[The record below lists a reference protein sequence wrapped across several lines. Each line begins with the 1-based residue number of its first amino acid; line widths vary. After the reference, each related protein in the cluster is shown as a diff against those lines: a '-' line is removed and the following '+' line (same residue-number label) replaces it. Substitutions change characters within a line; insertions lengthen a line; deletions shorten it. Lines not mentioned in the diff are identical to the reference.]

1 MPNKKLEI
9 METRRILRLHES
21 GKSKRFIAEYLG
33 ISRNTVSKYLDFY
46 KVCGKSYEDISEM
59 TDKQIEDLFEP
70 QVREIPEKLKTLQEL
85 FPVIDQKLRRPG
97 MTKQKAWEEYK
108 SDHPDGYSCSQFCH
122 YFNIWKKSSS
132 VTMHMTH
139 KAGDKMFI
147 DYTGRKL
154 PVIDRRTGEKRQ
166 MEVFV
171 AILGASQYT
180 YVEAVPSQKK
190 EDFIGCVENALHYF
204 GGVPEAIVPDN
215 LRSAVTSANLYEPV
229 LNETF
234 KDFADH
240 YQTIVYP
247 TRIRKPKDKSL
258 VEGVVKI
265 IYRRIYAKLDKK
277 TFYDL
282 ETLNLAILKE
292 LAVHN
297 DTLLTGRRYS
307 RKDLF
312 EQMEKTILHPLPAL
326 PYQMKEYAMGTVYKS
341 SHVYLPKD
349 KHYYSVPYYYLRK
362 KVKIIFT
369 QDVVEI
375 YYNYKQIASHQ
386 RDRTPHGYT
395 TITDHLPESHQYVKE
410 LNPEKLIKQADEI
423 GVNTR
428 ELVIKILEQGSY
440 PEQAYRSCSGV
451 IGFAS
456 KVGAVRVENACKRAL
471 EYGQHTY
478 TVIKNILEKG
488 LDKLLEEDQDHIIL
502 PDHPNIRGKQN
513 YK

>member
-1 MPNKKLEI
+1 MSNKKLEI

-33 ISRNTVSKYLDFY
+33 ISRNTVTKYIDFY
-46 KVCGKSYEDISEM
+46 NVCGKSYEEIIEL
-59 TDKQIEDLFEP
+59 TDKQIDDMFEP
-70 QVREIPEKLKTLQEL
+70 QVKAMPEKLKVLKDL
-85 FPVIDQKLRRPG
+85 FPVIEQKLKRPG
-97 MTKQKAWEEYK
+97 MTKQKAWEEYLR
-108 SDHPDGYSCSQFCH
+108 DHPDGYRSSQFCH
-122 YFNIWKKSSS
+122 YYNLWKRTSS

-147 DYTGRKL
+147 DFTGRKL
-154 PVIDRRTGEKRQ
+154 SICDRVTGEKTPL
-166 MEVFV
+166 EVFV

-180 YVEAVPSQKK
+180 YVEAVGSQKK
-190 EDFIGCVENALHYF
+190 EDFIQCVENALHYF

-215 LRSAVTSANLYEPV
+215 LKSAVTSANRYEPV

-258 VEGVVKI
+258 VEGVVSI
-265 IYRRIYAKLDKK
+265 IYRRIFSILDKK

-282 ETLNLAILKE
+282 ESLNLAILRE
-292 LAVHN
+292 LSAHN
-297 DTLLTGRRYS
+297 DTPLTGRKYS
-307 RKDLF
+307 RRDLF
-312 EQMEKTILHPLPAL
+312 EQMEKNVLNPLPAR
-326 PYQMKEYAMGTVYKS
+326 PYQMKEYALGTVYKN
-341 SHVYLPKD
+341 SHVYLAKD

-362 KVKIIFT
+362 KVKIIFN
-369 QDVVEI
+369 QDTVEI
-375 YYNYKQIASHQ
+375 YYNYKMIATHD
-386 RDRTPHGYT
+386 RDRTPNAYT
-395 TITDHLPESHQYVKE
+395 TIIDHLPESHQYVKE
-410 LNPEKLIKQADEI
+410 INPEKLIKEADDI

-428 ELVIKILEQGSY
+428 EMIIKILEEGNY

-451 IGFAS
+451 IGFVS
-456 KVGAVRVENACKRAL
+456 KVGAIRVENACKRAL
-471 EYGQHTY
+471 DYGQHTY

-488 LDKLLEEDQDHIIL
+488 LDRILDEDQDHIIL
-502 PDHPNIRGKQN
+502 PDHKNIRGKQN

>member
-1 MPNKKLEI
+1 

-33 ISRNTVSKYLDFY
+33 ISRNTVTKYLDFY
-46 KVCGKSYEDISEM
+46 NVCGRSYKEISGM
-59 TDKQIEDLFEP
+59 SDKQIEDMFGSQEH
-70 QVREIPEKLKTLQEL
+70 QMPEKLKILEDL
-85 FPVIDQKLRRPG
+85 FPVIDQKLKRPG
-97 MTKQKAWEEYK
+97 MTKHKVWEQYK
-108 SDHPDGYSCSQFCH
+108 VDHPDGYSSTQFCH
-122 YFNIWKKSSS
+122 YYNLWRKSRS

-147 DYTGRKL
+147 DFTGRKL
-154 PVIDRRTGEKRQ
+154 SIVDKQSGEKTPV
-166 MEVFV
+166 EVFA

-180 YVEAVPSQKK
+180 YVEAVRSQKK
-190 EDFIGCVENALHYF
+190 EDFIGCVENSLHYF

-215 LRSAVTSANLYEPV
+215 LRSAVTSASRYEPV

-240 YQTIVYP
+240 YQTIIYP

-265 IYRRIYAKLDKK
+265 IYRRIFARLDKK

-282 ETLNLAILKE
+282 ESLNLAILKE
-292 LAVHN
+292 LADHN
-297 DTLLTGRRYS
+297 NTVLTGRKHS

-312 EQMEKTILHPLPAL
+312 EQMEKNILHPLPAC

-369 QDVVEI
+369 QDVVEV
-375 YYNYKQIASHQ
+375 YYNYKQIAAHK
-386 RDRTPHGYT
+386 RDRTPYGYT
-395 TITDHLPESHQYVKE
+395 TVTDHLPESHQYVKQV
-410 LNPEKLIKQADEI
+410 NPEKLIKQADEI

-428 ELVIKILEQGSY
+428 ELIIKILEEGSY

-451 IGFAS
+451 IGLAG
-456 KVGAVRVENACKRAL
+456 KVGGVRVENACKRAL
-471 EYGQHTY
+471 DYGQHTY
-478 TVIKNILEKG
+478 TVIKNILGKG
-488 LDKLLEEDQDHIIL
+488 LDKIIEEDQDHIIL
-502 PDHPNIRGKQN
+502 PDHQNIRGKQN